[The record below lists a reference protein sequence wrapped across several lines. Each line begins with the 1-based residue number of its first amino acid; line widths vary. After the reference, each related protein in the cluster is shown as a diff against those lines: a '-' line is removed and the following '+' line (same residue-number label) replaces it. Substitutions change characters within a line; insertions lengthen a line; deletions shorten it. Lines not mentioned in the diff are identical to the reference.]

1 MHCVEPRPHPNGERT
16 VISYPDQ
23 NVTMIIAYSITSRD
37 VIRTFGSGYETKQA
51 GGGGGGRLQTILVII
66 LTLWGGVRH
75 VTFNFGL

>member
-51 GGGGGGRLQTILVII
+51 GGGGGGASPNYFGNHLDFVG
-66 LTLWGGVRH
+66 WGQARDV
-75 VTFNFGL
+75 